1 MDSMWLEVIL
11 NVKAEE
17 MDALCATLIANGVPG
32 LAVEE
37 EEEFRAFLE
46 ENRQYWD
53 YVDDELMEQMKGV
66 SRVKFYVTDDADG
79 KKQLAGYLQDIDL
92 PYTTVPLR
100 EYDWAHSW
108 QKYYRPLAVGEKLYI
123 VPEWERD
130 TAEIPA
136 DVTRLLMNPGLTFGT
151 GSHASTQLCLEGV
164 EAHTKPN
171 DLVLDLGCGSG
182 ILAIAA
188 LCLGARFATGVD
200 IDPKAVD
207 VAYENAALNGIGKDR
222 CRFLA
227 GNVLADQS
235 LVNELAQE
243 KADLVLANIVADV
256 IIPLAPVVPRLLK
269 EDGVFLC
276 SGIIDTRGDEVAAAL
291 ECTSSAGEKR
301 PAGSPWKPNRNEP
314 GEHERQD
321 SEYDGDRRCAPPGPG
336 PRPADDDHQR
346 HPRQPAF
353 SQGPAAESGVHEGR
367 CAHHSGGHFGKVCP
381 RVGDAAL
388 PHGAEP
394 DEHRL
399 FRPGQLRGR
408 DPVLPAWELA
418 G

>member
-79 KKQLAGYLQDIDL
+79 KKQLAGYLQDVDL

-182 ILAIAA
+182 ILGIGA
-188 LCLGARFATGVD
+188 LVLGCDSCFGVD
-200 IDPKAVD
+200 IDPKAPEV
-207 VAYENAALNGIGKDR
+207 VLSNAALNGIGPDR
-222 CRFLA
+222 MKVCA
-227 GNVLADQS
+227 GDILADAS
-235 LVNELAQE
+235 LRAYLGGGYQ
-243 KADLVLANIVADV
+243 LVLANIVADV
-256 IIPLAPVVPRLLK
+256 IIPLSAMVRPFLA
-269 EDGVFLC
+269 EDGVFIC
-276 SGIIDTRGDEVAAAL
+276 SGIIEHRWVETEAAL
-291 ECTSSAGEKR
+291 KANGFQIL
-301 PAGSPWKPNRNEP
+301 
-314 GEHERQD
+314 EHK
-321 SEYDGDRRCAPPGPG
+321 SEEEWHC
-336 PRPADDDHQR
+336 
-346 HPRQPAF
+346 F
-353 SQGPAAESGVHEGR
+353 
-367 CAHHSGGHFGKVCP
+367 VC
-381 RVGDAAL
+381 R
-388 PHGAEP
+388 
-394 DEHRL
+394 
-399 FRPGQLRGR
+399 
-408 DPVLPAWELA
+408 
-418 G
+418 

>member
-53 YVDDELMEQMKGV
+53 YVDEGLAARMKGASRVKFYVPDDELMEQMKGV

-79 KKQLAGYLQDIDL
+79 KKQLAGYLQDVDL

-151 GSHASTQLCLEGV
+151 MPPRSFAWR
-164 EAHTKPN
+164 AWKP
-171 DLVLDLGCGSG
+171 
-182 ILAIAA
+182 
-188 LCLGARFATGVD
+188 
-200 IDPKAVD
+200 
-207 VAYENAALNGIGKDR
+207 
-222 CRFLA
+222 
-227 GNVLADQS
+227 
-235 LVNELAQE
+235 
-243 KADLVLANIVADV
+243 
-256 IIPLAPVVPRLLK
+256 
-269 EDGVFLC
+269 
-276 SGIIDTRGDEVAAAL
+276 TRSPMTWCWTWAAA
-291 ECTSSAGEKR
+291 
-301 PAGSPWKPNRNEP
+301 AGSWPLPP
-314 GEHERQD
+314 
-321 SEYDGDRRCAPPGPG
+321 CAWGRGSPPAWTLT
-336 PRPADDDHQR
+336 PRP
-346 HPRQPAF
+346 
-353 SQGPAAESGVHEGR
+353 
-367 CAHHSGGHFGKVCP
+367 
-381 RVGDAAL
+381 
-388 PHGAEP
+388 
-394 DEHRL
+394 
-399 FRPGQLRGR
+399 
-408 DPVLPAWELA
+408 WT
-418 G
+418 

>member
-182 ILAIAA
+182 ILAIA
-188 LCLGARFATGVD
+188 FKMISSSFTS
-200 IDPKAVD
+200 I
-207 VAYENAALNGIGKDR
+207 
-222 CRFLA
+222 
-227 GNVLADQS
+227 
-235 LVNELAQE
+235 
-243 KADLVLANIVADV
+243 IV
-256 IIPLAPVVPRLLK
+256 P
-269 EDGVFLC
+269 
-276 SGIIDTRGDEVAAAL
+276 
-291 ECTSSAGEKR
+291 
-301 PAGSPWKPNRNEP
+301 
-314 GEHERQD
+314 
-321 SEYDGDRRCAPPGPG
+321 
-336 PRPADDDHQR
+336 
-346 HPRQPAF
+346 
-353 SQGPAAESGVHEGR
+353 
-367 CAHHSGGHFGKVCP
+367 
-381 RVGDAAL
+381 
-388 PHGAEP
+388 
-394 DEHRL
+394 
-399 FRPGQLRGR
+399 
-408 DPVLPAWELA
+408 
-418 G
+418 